1 MSFKRNT
8 SIMNQALNR
17 LLTQRKTIPLLND
30 EQGVQKLE
38 QFQKGREEQLS
49 KTKQMN
55 VQFESGSDLEESDIS
70 DEKKDPLNDTNSN
83 ANQDIAALNA

>member
-1 MSFKRNT
+1 M
-8 SIMNQALNR
+8 
-17 LLTQRKTIPLLND
+17 TQRKTIPLLND